1 MKKAFTIIE
10 LLMVVSVIAV
20 LMGIVGIAYN
30 GAIKNGRA
38 KKAQSMMVA
47 LQSAIDA
54 YKLRYGVWPPKS
66 LHQKLS
72 DPSLTPNVPNTESE
86 DGIDHNL
93 YELSASE
100 VASVIREIVKVS
112 SGKSKGKAGPLIDIT
127 GLYVARSGGEKND
140 NTYGMDFMVA
150 AKGDKRNDKI
160 PLDSMVFGYARKSD
174 NRFRRYRIIYSIPAQ
189 TMTVKK
195 MEDGDF

>member
-10 LLMVVSVIAV
+10 LLMAVSVIAV

-112 SGKSKGKAGPLIDIT
+112 SGK
-127 GLYVARSGGEKND
+127 
-140 NTYGMDFMVA
+140 
-150 AKGDKRNDKI
+150 
-160 PLDSMVFGYARKSD
+160 
-174 NRFRRYRIIYSIPAQ
+174 
-189 TMTVKK
+189 
-195 MEDGDF
+195 